1 MSVSYDVF
9 IGSFL
14 SKITERDLHSLE
26 EEDRDSTVIGYKKLA
41 IN

>member
-14 SKITERDLHSLE
+14 EKVNERDLLSLKE
-26 EEDRDSTVIGYKKLA
+26 TVSSLVT
-41 IN
+41 